1 MINTAK
7 TAAAASLAQRAHS
20 GQLDKA
26 GESYVKHAFA
36 VAEKMDDEDSTCAA
50 LLHDVVE
57 DTDFTLDDLR
67 AIGMSEAVVE
77 AVDLLTRGPDQDY
90 FAYVLALRDHPIA
103 SKVKRADLEHNA
115 DLSRFKRLT
124 SFDMRRRAKYL
135 EALALLDGD
144 VEGCKLACNR
154 DALRALGLGGAPKP
168 PAPPHQ

>member
-26 GESYVKHAFA
+26 GEPYVKHAFA

-77 AVDLLTRGPDQDY
+77 AVDLLTCDPDQDY

-115 DLSRFKRLT
+115 AVCGKIC
-124 SFDMRRRAKYL
+124 RAVFVNAYF
-135 EALALLDGD
+135 
-144 VEGCKLACNR
+144 V
-154 DALRALGLGGAPKP
+154 LRNVYIHTDFYVVTYPVGHGSVT
-168 PAPPHQ
+168 

>member
-1 MINTAK
+1 M
-7 TAAAASLAQRAHS
+7 
-20 GQLDKA
+20 DKA
-26 GESYVKHAFA
+26 GEPYVKHAFA

-168 PAPPHQ
+168 PAPPHR

>member
-7 TAAAASLAQRAHS
+7 TVAAASLAQRAHS

-26 GESYVKHAFA
+26 GEPYVKHAFA

-90 FAYVLALRDHPIA
+90 FAYVLALRDHPDCFEGQA
-103 SKVKRADLEHNA
+103 RRPRAQRRPFALQA
-115 DLSRFKRLT
+115 
-124 SFDMRRRAKYL
+124 FDVVRYAQTG
-135 EALALLDGD
+135 E
-144 VEGCKLACNR
+144 V
-154 DALRALGLGGAPKP
+154 P
-168 PAPPHQ
+168 